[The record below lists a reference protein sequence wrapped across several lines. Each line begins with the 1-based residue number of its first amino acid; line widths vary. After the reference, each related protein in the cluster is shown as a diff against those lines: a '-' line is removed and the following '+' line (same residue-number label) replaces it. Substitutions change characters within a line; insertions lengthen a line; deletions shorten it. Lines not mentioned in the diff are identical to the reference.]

1 MTGPTRRIDALPVY
15 AGFPVPYVTPR
26 RPDGALLFG
35 ARDPDKL
42 EDCVAGRLCQLCG
55 GALMSPM
62 VFLLPRT
69 VVRLQQSGLVNACTG
84 EPAFHPH
91 CASYAIPDC
100 PTLARHLLAESTQS
114 EPSAPDGGHNP
125 AHEQTTLAGV
135 AHLWLEIW
143 VDRYDVA
150 QPAPGERAAALLATI
165 ARRIRPLTDH
175 PRLGLQARQPQFLT
189 AREEPPHDAS

>member
-1 MTGPTRRIDALPVY
+1 KHRKLRMTDTTRRIDALPVY
-15 AGFPVPYVTPR
+15 AGLPVPYVTPR

-69 VVRLQQSGLVNACTG
+69 VVRLQPNGLVNARTA

-114 EPSAPDGGHNP
+114 EPSAPDGGQHP
-125 AHEQTTLAGV
+125 AHEQTTLADV
-135 AHLWLEIW
+135 AHL
-143 VDRYDVA
+143 
-150 QPAPGERAAALLATI
+150 
-165 ARRIRPLTDH
+165 
-175 PRLGLQARQPQFLT
+175 
-189 AREEPPHDAS
+189 